1 MLSCQLAGCVMAAC
15 GTLLSRGV
23 LTLGLHYQRV
33 CRSVLVTQSREKK
46 RWMKAYTLLM
56 ERKRKLEGPPPPT
69 PRSQQPNWDHHAEVE
84 AFSARLKERFSTE
97 LLKTAFVNPC
107 YIRSEETR
115 RHALGLDAE
124 STALNLKDNTELQG
138 HGLDFTLGFLTEW
151 CRDNFSSLPE
161 EGVASIVHHLT
172 GPEIVCHVA
181 RNLAVEELA
190 MTAEFP
196 VPDDVLRGTFF
207 AVIGALERSSGSER
221 AGLFIRD
228 FLVTQL
234 IGKDLFDMWKVVNPM
249 GILVEELSRRGASL
263 PEPRLIRSSG
273 ASTVLPLY
281 FVGLYCDKM
290 LLAHGPGET
299 LSAAQ
304 EEAARVAL
312 RKLFGFAEN
321 RKPFDFSTNPEQPET
336 RAAEQRVGRG

>member
-1 MLSCQLAGCVMAAC
+1 MAAC
-15 GTLLSRGV
+15 RTLVSRGV
-23 LTLGLHYQRV
+23 LTLGLHYRHV

-56 ERKRKLEGPPPPT
+56 ERKRRLEGLPPPT
-69 PRSQQPNWDHHAEVE
+69 PRSQQPNWDYHAEVE
-84 AFSARLKERFSTE
+84 AFSARLKEHFSTD
-97 LLKTAFVNPC
+97 LLKMAFVNPC
-107 YIRSEETR
+107 YVRSEEER
-115 RHALGLDAE
+115 RRSLGLDAV
-124 STALNLKDNTELQG
+124 STALNLRDNAELQE
-138 HGLDFTLGFLTEW
+138 HGRNFTLGFLADW
-151 CRDNFSSLPE
+151 CRGTFPSLPE
-161 EGVASIVHHLT
+161 DGVAAIVCHLT
-172 GPEIVCHVA
+172 GLEVMCYVA

-196 VPDDVLRGTFF
+196 VPDDILRETFF
-207 AVIGALERSSGSER
+207 AVIGALEQSSGSER

-263 PEPRLIRSSG
+263 PEPRLIQSSG

-281 FVGLYCDKM
+281 FVGLYCDKK

-299 LSAAQ
+299 LSAAE

-312 RKLFGFAEN
+312 RKLFGYTEN
-321 RKPFDFSTNPEQPET
+321 RKPLDFSTKQEQPET
-336 RAAEQRVGRG
+336 SAVKQAVSRG

>member
-1 MLSCQLAGCVMAAC
+1 MAAC